1 MTLEEYKNAC
11 TAASYTEAFL
21 NKTVLQNLNASL
33 FTNLLISQVEAVVP
47 VQKGS
52 LEILET
58 LERDDL
64 TDQRTV
70 ILNFTTAFI
79 IPKMEE
85 WVVKNKAI
93 QALVGVNS
101 SDLSVN
107 FFRSM
112 TGNGRKDG
120 GTETDGTASR
130 NSFDDDELVPVSG
143 SHVKATSGEMY
154 SDTKTESG
162 YNGKSKAE
170 MLQDL
175 IRSPEWNDIIMDMV
189 QTVTEAIAV
198 ATY

>member
-1 MTLEEYKNAC
+1 MTLEEYKAAC

-52 LEILET
+52 LEIFET

-64 TDQRTV
+64 ADQRTV

-79 IPKMEE
+79 IPKIDE
-85 WVVKNKAI
+85 WNVKNKAI
-93 QALVGVNS
+93 QALIGVNS
-101 SDLSVN
+101 ADLSSN

-120 GTETDGTASR
+120 GTTTDGTASR

-143 SHVKATSGEMY
+143 SSVTATSGEMY
-154 SDTKTESG
+154 SDAKTESG
-162 YNGKSKAE
+162 YNGRSKAE
-170 MLQDL
+170 ILLEL
-175 IRSPEWNDIIMDMV
+175 IRTPEWEDLVMDMV
-189 QTVTEAIAV
+189 QTVAQAIAV